1 MDGVCRGPRCV
12 RVEPNWWR
20 DVQFDG
26 GSPLLRMLSRS
37 GWVSIEDEMLMLRVL
52 YMPLSIVCMSSELW
66 YSPYVK
72 CVIWVCSN
80 SECPEGSGQVGVSN
94 MDWVCVKAV
103 NSSGDRVE
111 NACCHIARRGLSGV
125 GFSGCVACG
134 RGSVMLLYVEKCWGL
149 GFGCW
154 PPPRG
159 LESCVIWGGGVE

>member
-1 MDGVCRGPRCV
+1 M
-12 RVEPNWWR
+12 EPNWWR

-26 GSPLLRMLSRS
+26 GSPLLRMMSRS
-37 GWVSIEDEMLMLRVL
+37 GWVSIEGEMWMLRVL
-52 YMPLSIVCMSSELW
+52 YMPLSIVCMSNELW
-66 YSPYVK
+66 HSPYVK

-80 SECPEGSGQVGVSN
+80 SECLEGSGQASN

-134 RGSVMLLYVEKCWGL
+134 RGSVMLLYVEKC
-149 GFGCW
+149 
-154 PPPRG
+154 
-159 LESCVIWGGGVE
+159 